1 MLMGDTCTRACKF
14 CNTKTCSSPAPL
26 DEQVVFCFR
35 YYFQEPEH
43 VAQAIADWGLDYVVL
58 TSVDRDDLPDFG
70 AAHIAKTISSLK
82 KLSKKK
88 IIIECLTPDFNGN
101 EECISQ
107 VANSGLNV
115 YAHNIETVERL
126 TVLFILYYLMFL
138 AICS

>member
-14 CNTKTCSSPAPL
+14 CNTKTCSTPAPL
-26 DEQVVFCFR
+26 DEEVISSLLC
-35 YYFQEPEH
+35 YFQEPVH

-82 KLSKKK
+82 ELSKKK

-101 EECISQ
+101 EKCIET
-107 VANSGLNV
+107 VAHSGLNV
-115 YAHNIETVERL
+115 FAHNIETVERL
-126 TVLFILYYLMFL
+126 TVK
-138 AICS
+138 ICLSS